1 MALPTSTSRLEP
13 PRFLPMETTHVTATL
28 AASVAKLTDIMPAC
42 AKWARRSVEL
52 NTNRARYRVPNNQM
66 KMIKK
71 KSLTRMTANQTKT
84 MKMTVLGARKLKL
97 TMKLPRLN
105 LERAPARHN
114 IRGQLGEAQD

>member
-1 MALPTSTSRLEP
+1 
-13 PRFLPMETTHVTATL
+13 METTHVTATL
-28 AASVAKLTDIMPAC
+28 AASVVELTDIMPAR

-52 NTNRARYRVPNNQM
+52 NINRARYRVPSNQM
-66 KMIKK
+66 KTMKK
-71 KSLTRMTANQTKT
+71 KSLMRMTANQTKT
-84 MKMTVLGARKLKL
+84 MKMTVSGARKLKL